1 MDRADVVV
9 VGAGALGSAA
19 ARSLGERGVETV
31 LLEQFRVGHL
41 RGSSHGVGRIFR
53 LSYEQEDYVRMA
65 LDALELWRD
74 LERRAGE
81 PLLIRTGGIDVGP
94 DAGDCERAMRACGI
108 ESEWL
113 SSQEVARRY
122 PGVSVQGR
130 GPVLFQEQFGV
141 SLAERTVAAQVNLA
155 RQSGV
160 DVREETSAV
169 AIEPGPHGAVVR
181 TEGGDVEA
189 RTVVLAAGGW
199 NRWILGPAASAFS
212 SSEAGP
218 LPMPVVPEMIPTLQQ
233 VSYFAPLD
241 DSVPW
246 PTFIERGQGLDWY
259 ALPPNGGAAGV
270 KVGRH
275 LPGRRIDPSEGPF
288 EVDPAEEEACAEFA
302 RANLPG
308 VDPTP
313 VKTETCLYT
322 MTADEDFVIDRVGP
336 LVIAGGCSG
345 HAFKFTPLI
354 GEALADLATGRR
366 PNLPMERFSASRPSL
381 AAPFAV

>member
-9 VGAGALGSAA
+9 VGSGALGSAA
-19 ARSLGERGVETV
+19 ARSLGDRGVETV
-31 LLEQFRVGHL
+31 LLEQFRVGHV
-41 RGSSHGVGRIFR
+41 RGSSHGAGRIFR

-65 LDALELWRD
+65 LDALALWRD

-81 PLLIRTGGIDVGP
+81 PLLIQTGGLDVGP
-94 DAGDCERAMRACGI
+94 DAGDCERAMRECGI

-113 SSQEVARRY
+113 TAEEVGRRY
-122 PGVSVQGR
+122 PGVSVEGR
-130 GPVLFQEQFGV
+130 GPVLYQEQFGV
-141 SLAERTVAAQVNLA
+141 SLADKTVAAQVNLA

-160 DVREETSAV
+160 DVREETPAT
-169 AIEPGPHGAVVR
+169 AIEPDSHGAVVR
-181 TEGGDVEA
+181 TPSGDIGA
-189 RTVVLAAGGW
+189 RAVVLASGGW
-199 NRWILGPAASAFS
+199 NRWILEAAVRAFS
-212 SSEAGP
+212 ASGDP
-218 LPMPVVPEMIPTLQQ
+218 LPLSVVPEMIPTLQQ

-241 DSVPW
+241 PDARW
-246 PTFIERGQGLDWY
+246 PTFIERGRGLDWY
-259 ALPPNGGAAGV
+259 SVPPDGGAAGV

-288 EVDPAEEEACAEFA
+288 EVDPAEEAACTEFA
-302 RANLPG
+302 RKNLPG

-322 MTADEDFVIDRVGP
+322 MTADEDFVIDRIGP
-336 LVIAGGCSG
+336 IVVAGGCSG

-354 GEALADLATGRR
+354 GEALADLAMGNV
-366 PNLPMERFSASRPSL
+366 PNLPMERFSASRSAL